1 MLFRSISDRELGRSY
16 VWCLYKFYLFP
27 AVEKVEQ
34 RLASRLDKMSRR
46 EYQTERRRIS
56 VWTKCPNVDNR
67 MERDYVEKNTKILLV
82 S

>member
-1 MLFRSISDRELGRSY
+1 M
-16 VWCLYKFYLFP
+16 
-27 AVEKVEQ
+27 EQ

-56 VWTKCPNVDNR
+56 VWTKWPNVDNR

>member
-1 MLFRSISDRELGRSY
+1 M
-16 VWCLYKFYLFP
+16 
-27 AVEKVEQ
+27 EQ

-67 MERDYVEKNTKILLV
+67 MERDYVEKYEDFIGIVGTEDLGNRP
-82 S
+82 

>member
-1 MLFRSISDRELGRSY
+1 MYILWSLDAHQ
-16 VWCLYKFYLFP
+16 K
-27 AVEKVEQ
+27 
-34 RLASRLDKMSRR
+34 RLKTAKYQAKTVRLDKMSRR

>member
-1 MLFRSISDRELGRSY
+1 M
-16 VWCLYKFYLFP
+16 
-27 AVEKVEQ
+27 EQ
-34 RLASRLDKMSRR
+34 RLVSRLDKMSRR

>member
-1 MLFRSISDRELGRSY
+1 M
-16 VWCLYKFYLFP
+16 
-27 AVEKVEQ
+27 EQ

-67 MERDYVEKNTKILLV
+67 MERDYVEKNTKILLKAV
-82 S
+82 PGQK

>member
-1 MLFRSISDRELGRSY
+1 M
-16 VWCLYKFYLFP
+16 
-27 AVEKVEQ
+27 EQ

-46 EYQTERRRIS
+46 EYQTERRRI
-56 VWTKCPNVDNR
+56 NVDNR